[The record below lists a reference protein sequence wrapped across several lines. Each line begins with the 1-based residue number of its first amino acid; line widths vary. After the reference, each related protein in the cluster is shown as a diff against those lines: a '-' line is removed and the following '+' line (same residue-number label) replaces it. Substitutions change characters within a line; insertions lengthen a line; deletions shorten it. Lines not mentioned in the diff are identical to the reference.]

1 MTVHVCPRC
10 HYETCRK
17 PDLRR
22 HLTRKRKCKKLFST
36 KSIKECLLDLDK
48 SPIEILREEN
58 ERLKT
63 QFNINHNINHNSGN
77 VHIGDNNITINAYN
91 QTSIKKIETELRNMK
106 SVKDDVDMI
115 IKYIRLVHFNKDL
128 PENHNT
134 YIENANLKRL
144 LRFDGEQFTENG
156 RGNSAIDSYIKDDVG
171 KQIEELDLGESELYS
186 SHARLFHLMDNPP
199 VQDEGES
206 QQSFKDRRQN
216 HENTIHKLRNKV
228 MSLMYGKRGMIKETL
243 KKSSLT

>member
-1 MTVHVCPRC
+1 MPVHVCPRC
-10 HYETCRK
+10 HYETSRK
-17 PDLRR
+17 PNMRR
-22 HLTRKRKCKKLFST
+22 HYNRHKKCRTIYSR
-36 KSIKECLLDLDK
+36 KSINECLEELEKKTQID
-48 SPIEILREEN
+48 ILREEN

-63 QFNINHNINHNSGN
+63 QFNINHNSGN

-186 SHARLFHLMDNPP
+186 SHARLFLLMDNPP

-206 QQSFKDRRQN
+206 QQSFKDRRQT

-243 KKSSLT
+243 KKASLT